1 MSQNIRVDDLVPG
14 VRRITLN
21 RPDSYNAFLDSMYVE
36 LLEILSKTGRD
47 PSVRVV
53 VLTGA
58 GKGFCAGRDTANQEP
73 ENWVPAGIGKPH
85 YAMHFAAVL
94 GEVATAVR
102 NLPQPV
108 IAAVNGAAAGF
119 GYTLALACDLVIAA
133 KSAKFV
139 NAFHNALTGAE
150 AGLSYLLPR
159 AVGTQ
164 RAAELLLTT
173 RPVLADEA
181 ERIGLVLRAVP
192 DEALMD
198 SVLALA
204 ESIMENAP
212 LDIWLTKQNLHQNLT
227 AGSFEQAVA
236 FENRAIAI
244 AIKTEDAQEKQAA
257 RREKRKPVFRNT

>member
-1 MSQNIRVDDLVPG
+1 MSQNILIDDPVPG

-21 RPDSYNAFLDSMYVE
+21 RPDSYNAFLDSMYIE
-36 LLEILSKTGRD
+36 LLEILSGIGRD

-58 GKGFCAGRDTANQEP
+58 GKGFCSGRDTVNQEP
-73 ENWVPAGIGKPH
+73 QNWVPSGVGKPH
-85 YAMHFAAVL
+85 YAMHYAAVL
-94 GEVATAVR
+94 GEVPTAIR

-108 IAAVNGAAAGF
+108 IAAVNGAAAGY
-119 GYTLALACDLVIAA
+119 GYTLALACDLAIAA

-150 AGLSYLLPR
+150 GGLSYLLPR

-164 RAAELLLTT
+164 RAAELLLTM

-192 DEALMD
+192 DDALID
-198 SVLALA
+198 AALELA
-204 ESIMENAP
+204 EAIKESAP
-212 LDIWLTKQNLHQNLT
+212 LDIWLTKQNLHQNL
-227 AGSFEQAVA
+227 AVGSFEQAVA
-236 FENRAIAI
+236 FENRAIGMTTM
-244 AIKTEDAQEKQAA
+244 TEDAREKQTS

>member
-1 MSQNIRVDDLVPG
+1 MSQNILVDDLVPD

-21 RPDSYNAFLDSMYVE
+21 RPESYNAFLDSMYLE
-36 LLEILSKTGRD
+36 LLDILTATGRD

-58 GKGFCAGRDTANQEP
+58 GKGFCSGRDTVNQEP
-73 ENWVPAGIGKPH
+73 TNWVPPGVGKPH
-85 YAMHFAAVL
+85 YSLHYAAGI
-94 GEVATAVR
+94 GEIPIAIR

-108 IAAVNGAAAGF
+108 IAAVNGAAAGY

-164 RAAELLLTT
+164 RAAELLLTA

-181 ERIGLVLRAVP
+181 ERIGLILRAVP
-192 DEALMD
+192 DDKLMD
-198 SVLALA
+198 TAIELADA
-204 ESIMENAP
+204 IKENAP
-212 LDIWLTKQNLHQNLT
+212 LDIWLTKQSFHHNLNTGGL
-227 AGSFEQAVA
+227 EQAIA
-236 FENRAIAI
+236 FENLAIAT
-244 AIKTEDAQEKQAA
+244 AIKTEDAQEKLAA
-257 RREKRKPVFRNT
+257 RREKRKPVFHNR